1 MLFERGLAYRKA
13 AEINWDPVDN
23 TVLANEQVDAEGRSW
38 RSGAIVEKRNLEQW
52 FIGITKY
59 AKELNRDLKN
69 LPDWPEKVKT
79 MQKNWIGESN
89 GVEINIPVNFLGWN
103 M

>member
-89 GVEINIPVNFLGWN
+89 GVEINIPVNFLG
-103 M
+103 